1 MKKLQERLKAGIDF
15 NPKKDPCY
23 DSIVEE
29 AETILGHVLDAAEGK
44 EVPYKNFTVGGG
56 YDERK
61 DREIVIVRGDGED
74 LLVMEVKDE
83 SIRVQPHERH
93 AVTLNEDD
101 EASAREIFD
110 ILMKMRDQKQGST
123 FKVEEGK
130 KAMFEFMK
138 DVSKAIGADVE
149 GVLAVAAR
157 ADDVDGLIRREVR
170 RTAHFEQRVAEPG
183 QLLDRDAAHEEDGD
197 QRRDLLGVVF
207 PGGDSRQ
214 NLLCLRT
221 IHVLMFEKAV

>member
-83 SIRVQPHERH
+83 SIRVQPHERD

-110 ILMKMRDQKQGST
+110 ILMKMRDQRQGST

-130 KAMFEFMK
+130 KALFEFLK
-138 DVSKAIGADVE
+138 DISKAIGADVE
-149 GVLAVAAR
+149 TPEELLKAFKAR
-157 ADDVDGLIRREVR
+157 EEGNEGAIEDLMR
-170 RTAHFEQRVAEPG
+170 EQRIH
-183 QLLDRDAAHEEDGD
+183 LTMHMLDC
-197 QRRDLLGVVF
+197 
-207 PGGDSRQ
+207 SR
-214 NLLCLRT
+214 
-221 IHVLMFEKAV
+221 EKAEKIVKNFEEAVKR

>member
-44 EVPYKNFTVGGG
+44 EVPYKSFTVGGG

-61 DREIVIVRGDGED
+61 DREIIIVSGDGED

-101 EASAREIFD
+101 EVSVREIFD
-110 ILMKMRDQKQGST
+110 ILMKMRNQKQGST

-130 KAMFEFMK
+130 KAMFEFLK

-149 GVLAVAAR
+149 GVETPEELLKALKNR
-157 ADDVDGLIRREVR
+157 QKDNEDDIEVFMR
-170 RTAHFEQRVAEPG
+170 EQRIH
-183 QLLDRDAAHEEDGD
+183 LTMHMLDC
-197 QRRDLLGVVF
+197 
-207 PGGDSRQ
+207 SR
-214 NLLCLRT
+214 
-221 IHVLMFEKAV
+221 EKAEKIVKNFEEAVKR

>member
-56 YDERK
+56 YDERE

-83 SIRVQPHERH
+83 SIRVQPHECH

-110 ILMKMRDQKQGST
+110 ILMKMRDQRQGST
-123 FKVEEGK
+123 FKVKESK
-130 KAMFEFMK
+130 RALFEFLK
-138 DVSKAIGADVE
+138 DIFEAIGVDVE
-149 GVLAVAAR
+149 TPEELLKALKNR
-157 ADDVDGLIRREVR
+157 QKENEDDIEDFMR
-170 RTAHFEQRVAEPG
+170 EQRIH
-183 QLLDRDAAHEEDGD
+183 LTMHMLDC
-197 QRRDLLGVVF
+197 
-207 PGGDSRQ
+207 SR
-214 NLLCLRT
+214 
-221 IHVLMFEKAV
+221 EKAEKIVKNFEEAVKR

>member
-130 KAMFEFMK
+130 KAMFEFLK

-149 GVLAVAAR
+149 TPEELLKALKNR
-157 ADDVDGLIRREVR
+157 QKDNEDDIEDFMR
-170 RTAHFEQRVAEPG
+170 EQRIH
-183 QLLDRDAAHEEDGD
+183 LTMHMLDC
-197 QRRDLLGVVF
+197 
-207 PGGDSRQ
+207 SR
-214 NLLCLRT
+214 
-221 IHVLMFEKAV
+221 EKAEKIVENFEEAVKR

>member
-130 KAMFEFMK
+130 KAMFEFLK

-149 GVLAVAAR
+149 GVETPKNR
-157 ADDVDGLIRREVR
+157 QKDNEDDIEDLMR
-170 RTAHFEQRVAEPG
+170 EQRIH
-183 QLLDRDAAHEEDGD
+183 LTMHMLDC
-197 QRRDLLGVVF
+197 
-207 PGGDSRQ
+207 SR
-214 NLLCLRT
+214 
-221 IHVLMFEKAV
+221 EKAEKIVKNFEEAVKR

>member
-1 MKKLQERLKAGIDF
+1 MKKLQERLQAGIDF

-61 DREIVIVRGDGED
+61 DREIIIVRGDGED

-130 KAMFEFMK
+130 KALFEFLK

-149 GVLAVAAR
+149 GVETPEELLEALKAR
-157 ADDVDGLIRREVR
+157 EEGVEGTIEGLM
-170 RTAHFEQRVAEPG
+170 HEQRVRFTMHA
-183 QLLDRDAAHEEDGD
+183 LDC
-197 QRRDLLGVVF
+197 
-207 PGGDSRQ
+207 SR
-214 NLLCLRT
+214 
-221 IHVLMFEKAV
+221 EKAEKIVNGFEEATKR

>member
-29 AETILGHVLDAAEGK
+29 AETILGHVLDVAEGK

-56 YDERK
+56 YDEMK

-83 SIRVQPHERH
+83 SIRVQPHERR
-93 AVTLNEDD
+93 AVTLNEED

-110 ILMKMRDQKQGST
+110 ILMKMRDQRQGFA
-123 FKVEEGK
+123 FKVEESK
-130 KAMFEFMK
+130 RALSELLK
-138 DVSKAIGADVE
+138 DVSKAIDVE
-149 GVLAVAAR
+149 GVETPEELLKALKAREEGNEGAVEDLMR
-157 ADDVDGLIRREVR
+157 
-170 RTAHFEQRVAEPG
+170 EQRIY
-183 QLLDRDAAHEEDGD
+183 LTMHMLDC
-197 QRRDLLGVVF
+197 
-207 PGGDSRQ
+207 SR
-214 NLLCLRT
+214 
-221 IHVLMFEKAV
+221 EKAEKIVKNFEEAVKR

>member
-15 NPKKDPCY
+15 NPEKDPCY

-29 AETILGHVLDAAEGK
+29 TETILGHVLDAAEGK

-56 YDERK
+56 YDEKK
-61 DREIVIVRGDGED
+61 DREIIIVRGDGED

-93 AVTLNEDD
+93 AITLNEDD
-101 EASAREIFD
+101 EASARGVFD

-130 KAMFEFMK
+130 KAMFEFLK

-149 GVLAVAAR
+149 GVETPEELLKALKNR
-157 ADDVDGLIRREVR
+157 QKDNEDNIEDFMR
-170 RTAHFEQRVAEPG
+170 EQRIH
-183 QLLDRDAAHEEDGD
+183 LTMHMLDC
-197 QRRDLLGVVF
+197 
-207 PGGDSRQ
+207 SR
-214 NLLCLRT
+214 
-221 IHVLMFEKAV
+221 EKAEKIVKNFEEAVKR

>member
-44 EVPYKNFTVGGG
+44 EVPYKNFTVCGG

-61 DREIVIVRGDGED
+61 DREIVIVHGDGED

-101 EASAREIFD
+101 EASVREIFD
-110 ILMKMRDQKQGST
+110 ILMKMRDQRQGST

-130 KAMFEFMK
+130 KALFEFLK
-138 DVSKAIGADVE
+138 DISKAIGAGVE
-149 GVLAVAAR
+149 TPEELLKALEAR
-157 ADDVDGLIRREVR
+157 EGAIEDLMR
-170 RTAHFEQRVAEPG
+170 EQRIH
-183 QLLDRDAAHEEDGD
+183 LTMRMLDC
-197 QRRDLLGVVF
+197 
-207 PGGDSRQ
+207 SR
-214 NLLCLRT
+214 
-221 IHVLMFEKAV
+221 EKAEKIVKNFEEAVKR

>member
-29 AETILGHVLDAAEGK
+29 AETILGHVLNAAEGK
-44 EVPYKNFTVGGG
+44 EIPYKNFTVDGS

-83 SIRVQPHERH
+83 SIRVQPRERH
-93 AVTLNEDD
+93 AVTLNEED
-101 EASAREIFD
+101 EASAREVFD
-110 ILMKMRDQKQGST
+110 ILMKMRDQKQGPT

-130 KAMFEFMK
+130 RALFEFLK
-138 DVSKAIGADVE
+138 DISKAIGADVE
-149 GVLAVAAR
+149 GVETPEELLKTLKAR
-157 ADDVDGLIRREVR
+157 EEATEDLMR
-170 RTAHFEQRVAEPG
+170 EQRIH
-183 QLLDRDAAHEEDGD
+183 LTMHMLDC
-197 QRRDLLGVVF
+197 
-207 PGGDSRQ
+207 SR
-214 NLLCLRT
+214 
-221 IHVLMFEKAV
+221 EKAEKIVKNFEEAVKR

>member
-44 EVPYKNFTVGGG
+44 EVPYKNFTVSGG

-61 DREIVIVRGDGED
+61 DREIVIVHGDGED

-110 ILMKMRDQKQGST
+110 ILMKMRDQRQGST

-130 KAMFEFMK
+130 KALFEFLK
-138 DVSKAIGADVE
+138 DISKAIGADVE
-149 GVLAVAAR
+149 GVETPEELLKTLKAR
-157 ADDVDGLIRREVR
+157 EGAIEDLMR
-170 RTAHFEQRVAEPG
+170 EQRIH
-183 QLLDRDAAHEEDGD
+183 LTMHMLDC
-197 QRRDLLGVVF
+197 
-207 PGGDSRQ
+207 SR
-214 NLLCLRT
+214 
-221 IHVLMFEKAV
+221 EKAEKIVKNFEEVVKR

>member
-93 AVTLNEDD
+93 AVTLNEED

-110 ILMKMRDQKQGST
+110 ILMKMRDQRQGST

-130 KAMFEFMK
+130 KALFEFLK
-138 DVSKAIGADVE
+138 DIGAGVE
-149 GVLAVAAR
+149 TPEELLKALKAR
-157 ADDVDGLIRREVR
+157 EEGNEGAIEDLMR
-170 RTAHFEQRVAEPG
+170 EQRIH
-183 QLLDRDAAHEEDGD
+183 LTMHMLDCFR
-197 QRRDLLGVVF
+197 
-207 PGGDSRQ
+207 
-214 NLLCLRT
+214 
-221 IHVLMFEKAV
+221 EKAEKIVKNFEEAVKR

>member
-101 EASAREIFD
+101 EASAREIFG
-110 ILMKMRDQKQGST
+110 ILMKMRNQRQDST

-130 KAMFEFMK
+130 KALFEFLK

-149 GVLAVAAR
+149 TPEELLKALKNR
-157 ADDVDGLIRREVR
+157 QKDNEDDIEDLMR
-170 RTAHFEQRVAEPG
+170 EQRIH
-183 QLLDRDAAHEEDGD
+183 LTMHMLDC
-197 QRRDLLGVVF
+197 
-207 PGGDSRQ
+207 SR
-214 NLLCLRT
+214 
-221 IHVLMFEKAV
+221 EKAEKIVKNFEEAVKR

>member
-110 ILMKMRDQKQGST
+110 ILMKMRDQRQGST
-123 FKVEEGK
+123 FKVDEGK
-130 KAMFEFMK
+130 KALFEFLK
-138 DVSKAIGADVE
+138 DISKAIAADVE
-149 GVLAVAAR
+149 TPEELLEVLKTREEGNEGAVEDLMR
-157 ADDVDGLIRREVR
+157 
-170 RTAHFEQRVAEPG
+170 EQRIH
-183 QLLDRDAAHEEDGD
+183 LTMHMLDC
-197 QRRDLLGVVF
+197 
-207 PGGDSRQ
+207 SR
-214 NLLCLRT
+214 
-221 IHVLMFEKAV
+221 EKAEKIVKNFEEAVKR

>member
-15 NPKKDPCY
+15 NPEKDPCY

-61 DREIVIVRGDGED
+61 DREIVIIRGDGEN

-130 KAMFEFMK
+130 KAMFEFLK
-138 DVSKAIGADVE
+138 EVSKAIGADVE
-149 GVLAVAAR
+149 GVETPEELLKALKNR
-157 ADDVDGLIRREVR
+157 QKDNEDDIEDFMR
-170 RTAHFEQRVAEPG
+170 EQRIHLAMHM
-183 QLLDRDAAHEEDGD
+183 LDC
-197 QRRDLLGVVF
+197 
-207 PGGDSRQ
+207 SR
-214 NLLCLRT
+214 
-221 IHVLMFEKAV
+221 EKAEKIVENFEEAVKR

>member
-44 EVPYKNFTVGGG
+44 EVPYKNFTVDGG

-61 DREIVIVRGDGED
+61 DREVVIVRGDGED

-130 KAMFEFMK
+130 KAMFEFLK
-138 DVSKAIGADVE
+138 DVSKAIGAGVE
-149 GVLAVAAR
+149 TPEELLKALKNR
-157 ADDVDGLIRREVR
+157 QKDNEDDIEDFMREQCIHL
-170 RTAHFEQRVAEPG
+170 TMHM
-183 QLLDRDAAHEEDGD
+183 LDC
-197 QRRDLLGVVF
+197 
-207 PGGDSRQ
+207 SR
-214 NLLCLRT
+214 
-221 IHVLMFEKAV
+221 EKAEKIVENFEEAVKR

>member
-44 EVPYKNFTVGGG
+44 EVPYKNFTVGG
-56 YDERK
+56 

-110 ILMKMRDQKQGST
+110 ILMKMRDQRQGST

-130 KAMFEFMK
+130 KALFEFLK
-138 DVSKAIGADVE
+138 DISKAIGADVE
-149 GVLAVAAR
+149 NFEEAVKR
-157 ADDVDGLIRREVR
+157 
-170 RTAHFEQRVAEPG
+170 
-183 QLLDRDAAHEEDGD
+183 
-197 QRRDLLGVVF
+197 
-207 PGGDSRQ
+207 
-214 NLLCLRT
+214 
-221 IHVLMFEKAV
+221 

>member
-61 DREIVIVRGDGED
+61 DREIVIVSGDDED

-130 KAMFEFMK
+130 KAMFEFLK
-138 DVSKAIGADVE
+138 DVSKAIGVE
-149 GVLAVAAR
+149 TPEELLKALKNR
-157 ADDVDGLIRREVR
+157 QKDNEDDIKDFMR
-170 RTAHFEQRVAEPG
+170 EQRIH
-183 QLLDRDAAHEEDGD
+183 LTMHMLDC
-197 QRRDLLGVVF
+197 
-207 PGGDSRQ
+207 SR
-214 NLLCLRT
+214 
-221 IHVLMFEKAV
+221 EKAEKIVENFEEAVKR

>member
-44 EVPYKNFTVGGG
+44 EVPYKNFTVDGG

-61 DREIVIVRGDGED
+61 DREIVIVRGGGED

-123 FKVEEGK
+123 FKVEE
-130 KAMFEFMK
+130 
-138 DVSKAIGADVE
+138 AIED
-149 GVLAVAAR
+149 LMR
-157 ADDVDGLIRREVR
+157 
-170 RTAHFEQRVAEPG
+170 EQRIHFTMHM
-183 QLLDRDAAHEEDGD
+183 LDC
-197 QRRDLLGVVF
+197 
-207 PGGDSRQ
+207 SR
-214 NLLCLRT
+214 
-221 IHVLMFEKAV
+221 EKAEKIVKNFEEAVKR

>member
-29 AETILGHVLDAAEGK
+29 AETILGHVLDVAEGK
-44 EVPYKNFTVGGG
+44 EVPYKNFTVGGS

-130 KAMFEFMK
+130 KAMFEFLK

-149 GVLAVAAR
+149 GPEELLKALKNR
-157 ADDVDGLIRREVR
+157 QKDNEDDIEDFMR
-170 RTAHFEQRVAEPG
+170 EQRIH
-183 QLLDRDAAHEEDGD
+183 LTMHMLDC
-197 QRRDLLGVVF
+197 
-207 PGGDSRQ
+207 SR
-214 NLLCLRT
+214 
-221 IHVLMFEKAV
+221 EKAEKIVENFEEAVKR

>member
-29 AETILGHVLDAAEGK
+29 AETILGHVLDATEGK

-74 LLVMEVKDE
+74 LLIMEVKDE

-110 ILMKMRDQKQGST
+110 ILMKMRDQRQGST

-130 KAMFEFMK
+130 KALFEFLK
-138 DVSKAIGADVE
+138 DVSKAISADVE
-149 GVLAVAAR
+149 TPEEPLKALNNE
-157 ADDVDGLIRREVR
+157 DDIEDLIR
-170 RTAHFEQRVAEPG
+170 EQRIH
-183 QLLDRDAAHEEDGD
+183 LTMHILDC
-197 QRRDLLGVVF
+197 
-207 PGGDSRQ
+207 SR
-214 NLLCLRT
+214 
-221 IHVLMFEKAV
+221 EKAEKIIKNFEEAVQR

>member
-29 AETILGHVLDAAEGK
+29 AETILGHMLDAAEGK

-93 AVTLNEDD
+93 AVTLNEED

-110 ILMKMRDQKQGST
+110 ILMKMRDQRQGST

-130 KAMFEFMK
+130 KALFEFLK

-149 GVLAVAAR
+149 GVETPEEGNEGAVEDLMR
-157 ADDVDGLIRREVR
+157 
-170 RTAHFEQRVAEPG
+170 EQRIH
-183 QLLDRDAAHEEDGD
+183 LTMHMLDC
-197 QRRDLLGVVF
+197 
-207 PGGDSRQ
+207 SR
-214 NLLCLRT
+214 
-221 IHVLMFEKAV
+221 EKAEKIVKNFEEAVKR